1 MKKKSILLVALFV
14 GVLFLFTGCG
24 KKTVA
29 TDADFRKVFQ
39 ESGYAIYDATSQF
52 DATGVVESA
61 SIAQSTSGHQVEFY
75 VLKSEEDA
83 VSMFNT
89 NKSTFE
95 AYKGNSSSESS
106 ANMSNYSTY
115 TLTSSGYYMH
125 LCRVDNTL
133 LYVRVKDNFKKDV
146 QAIVKKLGY

>member
-1 MKKKSILLVALFV
+1 MKKRSILLAILFV
-14 GVLFLFTGCG
+14 GVLFLFAGCG

-39 ESGYAIYDATSQF
+39 ESGYVIYDATEQF
-52 DATGVVESA
+52 AATGVVESA
-61 SIAQSTSGHQVEFY
+61 SIAQDTTGHQVEFY
-75 VLKSEEDA
+75 VLKSESDA
-83 VSMFNT
+83 ISMFNT

-95 AYKGNSSSESS
+95 SYKGNSSSESS

-133 LYVRVKDNFKKDV
+133 IYVRVKDDFKKDV
-146 QAIVKKLGY
+146 QAVIKKLGY